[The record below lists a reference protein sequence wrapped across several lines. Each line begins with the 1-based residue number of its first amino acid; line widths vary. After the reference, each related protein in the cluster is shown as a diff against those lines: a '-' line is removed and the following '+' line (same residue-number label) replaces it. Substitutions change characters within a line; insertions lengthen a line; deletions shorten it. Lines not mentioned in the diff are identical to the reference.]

1 MKSAADA
8 KRILIVDDEP
18 DIVLAV
24 QTVLE
29 DAGYQ
34 VASVDRGDRLMNQL
48 SAGEVPDLIVLD
60 MLLSGRDGRE
70 IARELKAQP
79 HTHQIPILML
89 SAHPAALREAHDA
102 GADAFL
108 AKPFELD
115 DLLETVAKCLGR

>member
-1 MKSAADA
+1 MTSAADA

-34 VASVDRGDRLMNQL
+34 VATVDRGDLLMNQL
-48 SAGEVPDLIVLD
+48 GAGEVPDLIVLD

-89 SAHPAALREAHDA
+89 SAHPAALREAHAA